1 MGLFLRSNGYYYA
14 ELVYNGRKMQ
24 RSLKTNPLQDVPEDK
39 AFARDLYHVLL
50 REKIVKDFFPTQPTD
65 KAYYSP
71 DEDIYQALH
80 APPSVSLDK
89 CSKAYLQDC
98 LSRGL
103 GKRSLNDKARFF
115 KILTRYKFTRF
126 EALTPDNV
134 NRFWDELKKAYA
146 PDTLRKIFATEG
158 SALV

>member
-14 ELVYNGRKMQ
+14 EMVWNGRKMQ
-24 RSLKTNPLQDVPEDK
+24 RSLKTKSK

-50 REKIVKDFFPTQPTD
+50 REKIVKDFFPTQSTD

-71 DEDIYQALH
+71 DEGIYQALH

-103 GKRSLNDKARFF
+103 GKRSLDDKKRFF
-115 KILTRYKFTRF
+115 KILARHKFTNF
-126 EALTPDNV
+126 DKFTPENV
-134 NRFWDELKKAYA
+134 NKFWDDLKKHYS
-146 PDTLRKIFATEG
+146 PDSLRIIVIF
-158 SALV
+158 SHW